1 MRKAIFAAN
10 EYYHIYNRGTEKRNV
25 FNNQREIDRFLGLLY
40 ICNRSES
47 ANMREQG
54 RSLKEIGVIAT
65 TQKLVS
71 ICAYCLMPN
80 HFHLLLKEVSHGGIS
95 KFMQKILTGYT
106 LFFNANHER
115 SGALFQGKFKAEHV
129 NNDEYLKY
137 IISYIHLNPVK
148 IIEPHWKEKG
158 IIDAE
163 RAKRF
168 LSNYGPSSYLDFT
181 GLERI
186 EGQIIDKNGLPKYF
200 DTPRDYEACLNSWLN
215 YRAN

>member
-137 IISYIHLNPVK
+137 II
-148 IIEPHWKEKG
+148 
-158 IIDAE
+158 
-163 RAKRF
+163 
-168 LSNYGPSSYLDFT
+168 
-181 GLERI
+181 
-186 EGQIIDKNGLPKYF
+186 
-200 DTPRDYEACLNSWLN
+200 
-215 YRAN
+215 